1 VKVSAEKLTPQGA
14 SEPLA
19 IEEFS
24 MTADEQK
31 LLIFTNSA
39 RVWRSNT
46 RGDYWVL
53 DLKGGRCANSAAP
66 EAKPSSLM
74 FAKFSPDGQRVGYVR
89 ENNVYVENLSGD
101 NKITKLTTDGS
112 RYIVNG
118 TFDWVYEEEFS
129 VATVFAGVPTANR
142 SLTGSSTPKA

>member
-1 VKVSAEKLTPQGA
+1 
-14 SEPLA
+14 
-19 IEEFS
+19 

-53 DLKGGRCANSAAP
+53 DLKANSLRKLGGAD
-66 EAKPSSLM
+66 AKPATLM

-89 ENNVYVENLSGD
+89 ENNIYVENLSGD
-101 NKITKLTTDGS
+101 SARSQNSPPTARATSSTARSTGSTKKS
-112 RYIVNG
+112 C
-118 TFDWVYEEEFS
+118 S
-129 VATVFAGVPTANR
+129 VATVFAGVLTASR